1 MGSDT
6 FVARPLR
13 RCIFLSA
20 AILLF
25 ASALVRPASAAGRF
39 PVAVPDD
46 RGVTVRL
53 AAPPRRIVSLAPSL
67 TEIVFLLGRGGSLVG
82 VTRFC
87 NVPAE
92 ASVLPR
98 IGGVTDPDVE
108 RIVALSPDLVLCTTD
123 GNPREKVRTLEEMGI
138 PCFAVAPQNLG
149 AVLTAIE
156 RLGVLLGDT
165 VRGRAEAASLRKR
178 AERARA
184 AASGAGIAPPRV
196 LFVVSTAPI
205 IAAGEET
212 FMDELV
218 RLAGGRNAATRF
230 SGRYPRLSVE
240 DLVAARPDVIFV
252 AGMAGVER
260 FPPEVTRWKEVPAFR
275 DGAVI
280 TLDGDLVT
288 RPGPRLVT
296 ALERVSAALA
306 DWRARHPKSP
316 AAGAGEKR

>member
-1 MGSDT
+1 MSGRVRIA
-6 FVARPLR
+6 VARR
-13 RCIFLSA
+13 FLA
-20 AILLF
+20 GLLP
-25 ASALVRPASAAGRF
+25 AVALLSVVIDRPAFAADRF
-39 PVAVPDD
+39 PLALKDD

-53 AAPPRRIVSLAPSL
+53 AAPPRRVVSLAPSL
-67 TEIVFLLGRGGSLVG
+67 TEIVFLLGRDGSLVG

-87 NVPAE
+87 NVPAA
-92 ASVLPR
+92 ASALPK
-98 IGGVTDPDVE
+98 IGGVSDPDVE

-123 GNPREKVRTLEEMGI
+123 GNPRDKVRALEEMGI
-138 PCFAVAPQNLG
+138 PCFALAPQDLG
-149 AVLTAIE
+149 AVFTAIE
-156 RLGVLLGDT
+156 RLGVLLGAAD
-165 VRGRAEAASLRKR
+165 RGRAEAGTLRR
-178 AERARA
+178 RARLARSPSRDAEKPA
-184 AASGAGIAPPRV
+184 A

-205 IAAGEET
+205 IAAGEGT

-218 RLAGGRNAATRF
+218 RLAGGRNAAARY

-240 DLVAARPDVIFV
+240 ELVASRPDVIFI

-260 FPPEVTRWKEVPAFR
+260 FPPEVLRWTEVPAFR

-306 DWRARHPKSP
+306 GWRTKAHP
-316 AAGAGEKR
+316 AGAGGKR